1 MNNLTYN
8 IVEARL
14 QGFVNGVLYNEIACS
29 GGRAGS
35 KTAGAAHPILSNNP
49 FLTHIKKDALGKDSP
64 GGALPLGIY
73 KLIPHESRTNWIRLI
88 PAQYNT
94 MHNRDG
100 FAIHGRGQ
108 RGSDGCIVPENFR
121 VVLELLDAAK
131 FRAKKGISPLILEV
145 IAVGDL
151 DYFLNKMDRYAR
163 TA

>member
-1 MNNLTYN
+1 
-8 IVEARL
+8 
-14 QGFVNGVLYNEIACS
+14 
-29 GGRAGS
+29 
-35 KTAGAAHPILSNNP
+35 
-49 FLTHIKKDALGKDSP
+49 
-64 GGALPLGIY
+64 
-73 KLIPHESRTNWIRLI
+73 
-88 PAQYNT
+88 